1 MHSHAEY
8 GKEEKP
14 DQIRTPQ
21 FNNPGRTS
29 PSTPLFV
36 GYRVYT
42 SQITPLNPPLERGE
56 TGI

>member
-8 GKEEKP
+8 GNEENP
-14 DQIRTPQ
+14 HQVRRLQ
-21 FNNPGRTS
+21 FSNPGRTS

-42 SQITPLNPPLERGE
+42 SQITPLNPPEDWGE